1 MRMKTKPLEASQ
13 GPVNPDCNTLSV
25 LAATKVF
32 GSDAP
37 ALDNV
42 SFSLKAGQF
51 TVLLGPSGSGKSTL
65 LRAAVGLVSLTSGK
79 ISVHHETGRAAGK
92 RGHGSI
98 GMVHQDGSLSDRLT
112 AAQNVLSAMSPSMS
126 WLRVLLQ
133 AYPERMQQKACMLL
147 SRVGLTEDQANRQV
161 RELSGGQRQ
170 RVGIARALMNDP
182 ALILADEPVA
192 SLDPATA
199 RIVMSL
205 LRDTAREYGATV
217 LCSLHQI
224 ELACEF
230 ADRVI
235 ALKGGKL
242 VFDGAASEVSPKAL
256 AGLFDHEGTGRPF
269 DVVGG

>member
-1 MRMKTKPLEASQ
+1 MRMKTTPLEVSQ
-13 GPVNPDCNTLSV
+13 GPESPGRKALSV
-25 LAATKVF
+25 VAATKAF
-32 GSDAP
+32 GSGAP
-37 ALDNV
+37 ALNDV
-42 SFSLKAGQF
+42 SFSLEAGQF

-65 LRAAVGLVSLTSGK
+65 LRAAVGLVRLTSGE
-79 ISVHHETGRAAGK
+79 IRVHHETGSASGR
-92 RGHGSI
+92 RRHSSV

-112 AAQNVLSAMSPSMS
+112 AAQNVLSAMAPSMN

-133 AYPERMQQKACMLL
+133 AYPARMQQKACLLL
-147 SRVGLTEDQANRQV
+147 SRVGLTEDQANRPV

-199 RIVMSL
+199 RKVMSL

-224 ELACEF
+224 ELTCEF

-235 ALKGGKL
+235 ALKAGKL
-242 VFDGAASEVSPKAL
+242 VFDGAASEVSPKTL
-256 AGLFDHEGTGRPF
+256 AGLFDHEGAARPF
-269 DVVGG
+269 DVIGG